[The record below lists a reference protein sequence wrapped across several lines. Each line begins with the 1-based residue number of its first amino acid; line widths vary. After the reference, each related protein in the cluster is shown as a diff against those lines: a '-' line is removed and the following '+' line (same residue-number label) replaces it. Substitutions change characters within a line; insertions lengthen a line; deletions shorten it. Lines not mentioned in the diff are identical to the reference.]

1 MNAEFEREKEKIL
14 FALKNIQ
21 EVAERRKNIS
31 TIHFLGSLSNLLKDI
46 EAKRNGMQAIEV
58 VPKHI
63 KELKTAAL
71 FLCSDLRIPIK
82 FEIKEIITPI
92 IEVKRGVHEFSSQMW
107 GDYLQWLPEEELSPE
122 AILGMLE
129 DDLYKLNIAEEILKS

>member
-1 MNAEFEREKEKIL
+1 
-14 FALKNIQ
+14 
-21 EVAERRKNIS
+21 VAERRKNIS
-31 TIHFLGSLSNLLKDI
+31 AVHFLGSLSNLLEDI
-46 EAKRNGMQAIEV
+46 EERKNGMPVMEV
-58 VPKHI
+58 APKHI
-63 KELKTAAL
+63 KEVKTAAL

-129 DDLYKLNIAEEILKS
+129 DDLHKLSIAEEILKS